1 MVFVRAGLRA
11 IVDIKIP
18 RGRPVTDDRATPYS
32 ACFRPRTLVAL
43 SRN

>member
-1 MVFVRAGLRA
+1 MVFVRAGYR
-11 IVDIKIP
+11 DIKIP